1 MPLKKLWFLLALAL
15 AGCSSTRLTTT
26 SPSHSMQDL
35 LQALPADNRLTA
47 SLVFEAMLDH
57 GANGLQTLVRLLD
70 SGKPDE
76 KTTAHYALDGLAR
89 FCGTL
94 PNTDPRRQTFVAALS
109 NSLASSRP
117 TVDQA
122 FLINRLNFCPSVDGI
137 SSLRMFLHDDVLCEP
152 AAMVLQSI
160 AEPAAGEALL
170 EALAQ
175 NSDKNKKTL
184 IQALGQIKYSKA
196 GPALLKHAHA
206 ENKTLK
212 EAALFALAEMGWNQA
227 ESVLQQNALQDDKF
241 AIAWLTYADAT
252 TETQRAIEIA
262 RTIVNNREKTWPD
275 HTRTAALTLLVKKA
289 GSAAFADL
297 QKTAANESASLRAAA
312 LRLAEPLTSDA
323 ATQTWLG
330 MLPGLTPKAQADV
343 LGLLGRQKAVSA
355 TTAMRRYLSSEEAG
369 VRAAAL
375 QALISTLGED
385 SVRDLLSLLKTNT
398 DETMRQQIKQNLLT
412 LPHQALSRQWDRFYP
427 TLDATGKNLL
437 LDVAV
442 ARQDTLRLAELIEA
456 MQSADPDLR
465 QKGVNGLRVLGKADA
480 LPACL
485 SQLTAASAT
494 QEIKAIQD
502 CIIDIIN
509 REKNQKPCLQKLE
522 EYFQVANK
530 EEKIK
535 LLRVWRGIGSDA
547 ALKQVIAGSRDP
559 ALKDEALRTLCDW
572 PSLNGLE
579 PLVQLAES
587 KEQQTY
593 RILAVRAALRI
604 LRENP
609 MGDLRQLDFLQRL
622 MKCSERNEEKTMV
635 LSQVGQIKSISA
647 LKYAA
652 GFCADENIGY
662 EAALATVQTT
672 VPLKGAAAALSPEQA
687 VAGVVQAQASKPL
700 QQKIAETPLLAC
712 TENQPPEGFTALFNG
727 KDLCGWKGLVED
739 PVKRVR
745 MNPDELNRAQ
755 IKADEEMRQ
764 HWQAID
770 GVLYFDGK
778 GQSLCTSRDY
788 TDFEMMVD
796 WKIEKWGDSGIYLR
810 GAPQVQ
816 IWDTAQ
822 WPEGSGGLYNNQKN
836 PSKPLVKADKPV
848 GEWNTFHIIM
858 RDQRVTVYLNEVLVV
873 DHVIMENYWERD
885 KPIYRSGQIEL
896 QAHNT
901 PLYFRNIF
909 IKELPTLAPTF
920 DGPLFNGKDLQGW
933 QIINGQP
940 ESWQVADGV
949 LYTTGQG
956 GGWLSTTRE
965 FADFKLSL
973 EFRVPADGN
982 SGVFLRSPHHGDP
995 AYTGMEIQVLDD
1007 YAEQYARLKPW
1018 QYTGSV
1024 YGIQAPSQ
1032 RVSKRAGEWQKM
1044 VITCRGP
1051 RVCVELNGRKTIDT
1065 DLVDHMQQSK
1075 EHPGIQRRAGYI
1087 GLQNHSSKLEYRN
1100 IWLEELR

>member
-1 MPLKKLWFLLALAL
+1 
-15 AGCSSTRLTTT
+15 LT
-26 SPSHSMQDL
+26 
-35 LQALPADNRLTA
+35 
-47 SLVFEAMLDH
+47 
-57 GANGLQTLVRLLD
+57 
-70 SGKPDE
+70 
-76 KTTAHYALDGLAR
+76 
-89 FCGTL
+89 
-94 PNTDPRRQTFVAALS
+94 
-109 NSLASSRP
+109 
-117 TVDQA
+117 
-122 FLINRLNFCPSVDGI
+122 
-137 SSLRMFLHDDVLCEP
+137 
-152 AAMVLQSI
+152 
-160 AEPAAGEALL
+160 
-170 EALAQ
+170 
-175 NSDKNKKTL
+175 
-184 IQALGQIKYSKA
+184 
-196 GPALLKHAHA
+196 
-206 ENKTLK
+206 
-212 EAALFALAEMGWNQA
+212 
-227 ESVLQQNALQDDKF
+227 
-241 AIAWLTYADAT
+241 
-252 TETQRAIEIA
+252 
-262 RTIVNNREKTWPD
+262 
-275 HTRTAALTLLVKKA
+275 
-289 GSAAFADL
+289 
-297 QKTAANESASLRAAA
+297 
-312 LRLAEPLTSDA
+312 
-323 ATQTWLG
+323 
-330 MLPGLTPKAQADV
+330 
-343 LGLLGRQKAVSA
+343 
-355 TTAMRRYLSSEEAG
+355 
-369 VRAAAL
+369 
-375 QALISTLGED
+375 STLGD
-385 SVRDLLSLLKTNT
+385 AGVKDLLSLLKTNV
-398 DETMRQQIKQNLLT
+398 DEAMRRQIKQSLLT
-412 LPHQALSRQWDRFYP
+412 LPHEPLKQEWDRFYP
-427 TLDATGKNLL
+427 TLDAAGKNLL

-442 ARQDTLRLAELIEA
+442 IRQDTLRLAALIEA
-456 MQSADPDLR
+456 MQSEDQTLR
-465 QKGVNGLRVLGKADA
+465 RTGLEGVRLLGKADVM
-480 LPACL
+480 PACL
-485 SQLTAASAT
+485 SLLTTTSVP

-502 CIIDIIN
+502 CIIEIVK
-509 REKNQKPCLQKLE
+509 REKNQKPCVQKLE
-522 EYFQVANK
+522 EYFQSANR

-535 LLRVWRGIGSDA
+535 ALRIWRGIGSDA
-547 ALKQVIAGSRDP
+547 ALNQVLAGSRDQ
-559 ALKDEALRTLCDW
+559 ALKDETLRTLCDW

-579 PLVQLAES
+579 PLLQLAES

-593 RILAVRAALRI
+593 RILAVRAALRL

-609 MGDLRQLDFLQRL
+609 MGDLRQLGFLQRL
-622 MKCSERNEEKTMV
+622 MKSCERSEEKTMV

-662 EAALATVQTT
+662 EAAVATVQTT
-672 VPLKGAAAALSPEQA
+672 IPIKGAAAVLSPEQ
-687 VAGVVQAQASKPL
+687 VAAAVVQAQASKRL
-700 QQKIAETPLLAC
+700 QQKIAETPLLAA

-739 PVKRVR
+739 PVKRSR
-745 MNPDELNRAQ
+745 MSPDELNQAQ
-755 IKADEEMRQ
+755 TKADEEMRK

-778 GQSLCTSRDY
+778 GHSLCTSRDY
-788 TDFEMMVD
+788 ADFEMYVD

-836 PSKPLVKADKPV
+836 PSKPLVQADRPV

-858 RDQRVTVYLNEVLVV
+858 RDERVTVYLNEVLVV

-909 IKELPTLAPTF
+909 IKELPTLEPPF
-920 DGPLFNGKDLQGW
+920 NGPLFNGKDLQGW
-933 QIINGQP
+933 QVINGRP
-940 ESWQVADGV
+940 ESWQAADGI
-949 LYTTGQG
+949 LFTTGQG

-1044 VITCRGP
+1044 VITCQGP
-1051 RVCVELNGRKTIDT
+1051 RIRVELNGQKTIDT
-1065 DLVDHMQQSK
+1065 DLIDHMQQSS
-1075 EHPGIQRRAGYI
+1075 EHPGIRRREGYI